1 MPMKK
6 LLILRFPFE
15 SRAGGEERHSMQ
27 VAEGL
32 RRHGYEVS
40 FLGSDSVLHTMMRKA
55 GFASQKIWG
64 PKPPVTLKTVAVF
77 WFMMMIFA
85 LRMVPVLLRYRL
97 NGVRAVYCLSFPD
110 KFLTPLLRL
119 LGMRVVWV
127 EHARIGRWLTRN
139 PYLPLYWLYAWLTK
153 GVVFTSDLARAQ
165 ARWIPHGLVIP
176 CGIFVDEFTD
186 AKALTLPGV
195 AAQQPVVGV
204 IARFSTDKG
213 VDIFLR
219 AAAIVARQHPEVVFV
234 CCGDGLEE
242 NALRSLATSLGIQNC
257 VIFLQSLSRAD
268 LGRLYKRLSIVVLP
282 STAFDPF
289 GLVPGEAMALGK
301 PVVVS
306 DLCGIAGYMKDKVD
320 GMIVRAGS
328 VEDLADALMQLL
340 HDQKTA
346 EKIGAN
352 GRKLIADQFS
362 EAKMVDRF
370 YQLWTL

>member
-1 MPMKK
+1 
-6 LLILRFPFE
+6 
-15 SRAGGEERHSMQ
+15 MQ

-32 RRHGYEVS
+32 HRRGYDVS
-40 FLGSDSVLHTMMRKA
+40 FLGSDPVLHDMMRKA
-55 GFASQKIWG
+55 GFASRKIWG

-77 WFMMMIFA
+77 WFMMIIFA
-85 LRMVPVLLRYRL
+85 LRMSSILLRYRM

-153 GVVFTSDLARAQ
+153 GVVFTSDLSLAQ
-165 ARWIPHGLVIP
+165 ARWIPHGVVIP
-176 CGIFVDEFTD
+176 CGISVDEFTD
-186 AKALTLPGV
+186 AKTLTLPGV
-195 AAQQPVVGV
+195 ADSISAIGVV
-204 IARFSTDKG
+204 ARFSTDKG
-213 VDIFLR
+213 VDVFLR

-242 NALRSLATSLGIQNC
+242 NALRSLATSLCIQNC
-257 VIFLQSLSRAD
+257 VIFLQSLSCAD

-328 VEDLADALMQLL
+328 VEELADALMRLL

-346 EKIGAN
+346 EEIGAAGQRLITKELN
-352 GRKLIADQFS
+352 AEKLVRGFEVLFFKDC
-362 EAKMVDRF
+362 
-370 YQLWTL
+370 